1 VWCVVLSDHVN
12 TEEHCNSPQLLGF
25 SHFRSP
31 KVSEDP
37 AQVLEEFRPYL
48 LAIAMAELPEAIRS
62 KIGASDIV
70 QETIIK
76 GFENHSQF
84 RGTTR
89 EELACWLRAILFNL
103 ISNHQKAY
111 RAQKR
116 DMSLETPANDRQ
128 GISIQASPSQIAL
141 TQDEWARLE
150 SALLK
155 LPVTYREVILM
166 RHRENLSFPEI
177 GCRIQKTEDAAR
189 KTWTRAIK
197 QLKQE
202 LRVDESTAS

>member
-1 VWCVVLSDHVN
+1 MSEHAN
-12 TEEHCNSPQLLGF
+12 TEEHIRSPRSVGSLDFL
-25 SHFRSP
+25 SP
-31 KVSEDP
+31 KVPDDR
-37 AQVLEEFRPYL
+37 AQVLEEYRPYL
-48 LAIAMAELPEAIRS
+48 LAIAMAELPEAIRT

-89 EELACWLRAILFNL
+89 EELAGWLRAILFNL

-116 DMSLETPANDRQ
+116 DMSLEMPANGRQ
-128 GISIQASPSQIAL
+128 GASIQDSPSQVAL

-155 LPVTYREVILM
+155 LPVTHREVILM

-202 LRVDESTAS
+202 LRGDESTAS